1 MQVKPQEVSAD
12 KATTPGRRTRPTL
25 ASHNLHLPSI
35 CDICGG
41 ARSTGKHAKCS
52 RTRQQTKQAEYPPSW
67 PNWPPNA
74 SPNRS
79 AAAMTVEIRCRYATG
94 TYVATVKGEKRT
106 ASNTISAR
114 HAAEAMAVKLGLD
127 PAHLVEKQ
135 RDLIDPKDRVIFTH
149 PGEPV

>member
-1 MQVKPQEVSAD
+1 M
-12 KATTPGRRTRPTL
+12 L
-25 ASHNLHLPSI
+25 
-35 CDICGG
+35 
-41 ARSTGKHAKCS
+41 
-52 RTRQQTKQAEYPPSW
+52 
-67 PNWPPNA
+67 
-74 SPNRS
+74 
-79 AAAMTVEIRCRYATG
+79 VEIRCRYTTG

-149 PGEPV
+149 PGERQVVGHG